1 MPLFPKMQSFVG
13 AAQREYILCLNVV
26 YFLGAA
32 AEWIL
37 LNDDYKGV

>member
-13 AAQREYILCLNVV
+13 AAQLEYILFFNVV

-32 AEWIL
+32 AE
-37 LNDDYKGV
+37 